1 MQGLNP
7 EIASKRIRRDPGENI
22 EKDEDTGKEEKQ
34 RDKERLKRAKIE
46 RKGKTNI

>member
-1 MQGLNP
+1 MD
-7 EIASKRIRRDPGENI
+7 IASERIRRDPGENI